1 LYPLINIKHL
11 KNKIEAY
18 YVNKNERNIN
28 MENTITIAS
37 SRFNQ
42 QTWEEN
48 CSYRREKNMAGCIY
62 GSPCQL
68 SSKIQPKTLVFI
80 SEMNN
85 TTNKIEGIGLI
96 YNIIKYDKYYRVYD
110 TGNYNRYIYGSDF
123 RISRNVLM
131 EYNQELVKSLEQILF
146 KGKTHMKRG
155 SGITTVPE
163 KLLKHKLFNELNV
176 RKELCEIF
184 KQYFQKGIN
193 G

>member
-1 LYPLINIKHL
+1 
-11 KNKIEAY
+11 
-18 YVNKNERNIN
+18 

-48 CSYRREKNMAGCIY
+48 CSYRREKNISGCIY

-123 RISRNVLM
+123 RISRNILM
-131 EYNQELVKSLEQILF
+131 EYNPELVKGLEQILF

-184 KQYFQKGIN
+184 KEYFQKGIN
-193 G
+193 D

>member
-1 LYPLINIKHL
+1 
-11 KNKIEAY
+11 
-18 YVNKNERNIN
+18 
-28 MENTITIAS
+28 MENSITIAS

-48 CSYRREKNMAGCIY
+48 CSYRREKNMNGCIY

-68 SSKIQPKTLVFI
+68 SSKIPPKTLVFI

-96 YNIIKYDKYYRVYD
+96 YNIIKYDKYHRVYD

-131 EYNQELVKSLEQILF
+131 QYNPELVKALEQILF

-176 RKELCEIF
+176 RKELSDIF
-184 KQYFQKGIN
+184 KQYFQKGMQEEN
-193 G
+193 C

>member
-1 LYPLINIKHL
+1 MDI
-11 KNKIEAY
+11 
-18 YVNKNERNIN
+18 
-28 MENTITIAS
+28 TITIAS

-42 QTWEEN
+42 QTWDEN
-48 CSYRREKNMAGCIY
+48 CSYRREKNISGCIY

-80 SEMNN
+80 MEMNN

-96 YNIIKYDKYYRVYD
+96 YNIIKCDRYYRVYD
-110 TGNYNRYIYGSDF
+110 TGNYNRYIYGSEF

-131 EYNQELVKSLEQILF
+131 QYNDELVKALEHILF

-163 KLLKHKLFNELNV
+163 KLLKNELFNGINA
-176 RKELCEIF
+176 RKELINIF
-184 KQYFQKGIN
+184 KQYFQKGIISMQPEN
-193 G
+193 S

>member
-1 LYPLINIKHL
+1 
-11 KNKIEAY
+11 
-18 YVNKNERNIN
+18 

-42 QTWEEN
+42 QTWDEN
-48 CSYRREKNMAGCIY
+48 CSYRREKNMNGCIY

-80 SEMNN
+80 QEMNN
-85 TTNKIEGIGLI
+85 ATNKIEGIGLI
-96 YNIIKYDKYYRVYD
+96 YNSIKCDKYYRVYD

-131 EYNQELVKSLEQILF
+131 QYNPELVKALEHILF
-146 KGKTHMKRG
+146 KEKTHMKRG

-163 KLLKHKLFNELNV
+163 KLLKHKLFNGMNA
-176 RKELCEIF
+176 RKELINIF
-184 KQYFQKGIN
+184 KQYFQRGISMQEEN

>member
-1 LYPLINIKHL
+1 
-11 KNKIEAY
+11 
-18 YVNKNERNIN
+18 

-48 CSYRREKNMAGCIY
+48 CTYRREKNMAGCIY

-131 EYNQELVKSLEQILF
+131 EYNPELVKGLEQILF

-163 KLLKHKLFNELNV
+163 KLLKHKLFNDLNV

>member
-1 LYPLINIKHL
+1 
-11 KNKIEAY
+11 
-18 YVNKNERNIN
+18 
-28 MENTITIAS
+28 MENSITIAS

-48 CSYRREKNMAGCIY
+48 CSYRREKNISGCIY

-68 SSKIQPKTLVFI
+68 SSKIPPKTLVFI

-96 YNIIKYDKYYRVYD
+96 YNIIKYDKYHRVYD

-131 EYNQELVKSLEQILF
+131 NYNPELVKALEQILF

-163 KLLKHKLFNELNV
+163 KLLKHKVFNEQNV
-176 RKELCEIF
+176 RKELSDIF
-184 KQYFQKGIN
+184 KQYFQKVIHEEN
-193 G
+193 V

>member
-1 LYPLINIKHL
+1 
-11 KNKIEAY
+11 
-18 YVNKNERNIN
+18 
-28 MENTITIAS
+28 
-37 SRFNQ
+37 
-42 QTWEEN
+42 
-48 CSYRREKNMAGCIY
+48 
-62 GSPCQL
+62 
-68 SSKIQPKTLVFI
+68 
-80 SEMNN
+80 MNN

-123 RISRNVLM
+123 RISRNILM
-131 EYNQELVKSLEQILF
+131 EYNPELVKGLEQILF

-184 KQYFQKGIN
+184 KEYFQKGIN
-193 G
+193 D

>member
-1 LYPLINIKHL
+1 
-11 KNKIEAY
+11 
-18 YVNKNERNIN
+18 

-42 QTWEEN
+42 QTWDEN
-48 CSYRREKNMAGCIY
+48 CSYRIEKNMNGCIY

-80 SEMNN
+80 QEMNN
-85 TTNKIEGIGLI
+85 ATNKIEGIGLI
-96 YNIIKYDKYYRVYD
+96 YNSIKCDKYYRVYD

-131 EYNQELVKSLEQILF
+131 QYNPELVKALEHILF
-146 KGKTHMKRG
+146 KEKTHMKRG

-163 KLLKHKLFNELNV
+163 KLLKHKLFNGMNA
-176 RKELCEIF
+176 RKELINIF
-184 KQYFQKGIN
+184 KQYFQRGISMQEEN